1 MTPTV
6 DGLRVRLNNVFNL
19 RDLGGHATHDGGKV
33 RTGMVFRADGLNRL
47 DDADIEVV
55 RPLGLRTV
63 IDLRTDLERT
73 DHGIAPHDAL
83 GSAIVHLP
91 VIDVL
96 WPSEGADAAHP
107 VDYLVARYLEMTE
120 GVGAA
125 ALAGVVR
132 LLATT
137 DPDACPAV
145 FHCSAGKDRTGVTA
159 AVLLSILGVPDD
171 EIAVDYHHTADA
183 MTDLVAWI
191 RAQVERRPD
200 PMADQPDVFLA
211 CPPEAMIGFLDSMVD
226 RHGSIVDYVRSVGVT
241 DDEVAGLRSRLIA

>member
-1 MTPTV
+1 
-6 DGLRVRLNNVFNL
+6 
-19 RDLGGHATHDGGKV
+19 
-33 RTGMVFRADGLNRL
+33 
-47 DDADIEVV
+47 VV

-63 IDLRTDLERT
+63 IDLRTHVERT
-73 DHGIAPHDAL
+73 DHGIAPHDEL

-96 WPSEGADAAHP
+96 WSTEGADQAHP
-107 VDYLVARYLEMTE
+107 VDYLVTRYLEMTE
-120 GVGAA
+120 GIGAV

-137 DPDACPAV
+137 DPEACPAV

-183 MTDLVAWI
+183 MTDLVSWI
-191 RAQVERRPD
+191 RGQTVDDVD
-200 PMADQPDVFLA
+200 PMADQPQVFLT
-211 CPPEAMIGFLDSMVD
+211 CPPEAMIGFLDTMAD
-226 RHGSIVDYVRSVGVT
+226 RHGTIVDYVRSIGVS
-241 DDEVAGLRSRLIA
+241 DAEIRSLRARLVA